1 MTLKGAVK
9 DLMDTQVVP
18 LNEQTVV
25 DYLKRTPVYPQRF
38 DGVSEFQAVQ
48 ISEGNVNLIFRVSA
62 LDDAHKS
69 VIVKQALP
77 FAWRYP
83 DFKMPVERSRIE
95 YDFLMKQVHYCPD
108 QTPAVYFYDEDRHIL
123 VIEDLNRHLVMREGL
138 MKQIE
143 YPHVDRHM
151 GVYMARMLFY
161 TSDLHLSSGE
171 KKALL
176 PRFIN
181 AVLCKVQEDLVFTQ
195 PYIEH
200 PNNRYTSALEPQVR
214 AVYADDDLRSEVLLL
229 KERYMTHAQA
239 LIHNDLHTGSIMLN
253 PEETKVVDPEFAF
266 FGPIGHDVGSYL
278 GNLALSYAAQEYHA
292 KDETKRAAY
301 RRWLADLIARTWT
314 IFEQE
319 FLALWEKDGNG
330 DWPSDAFR
338 VKYMRN
344 LLQDTLGFGAAE
356 MMRRLIGMAHVHDF
370 WTIEDPHVRA
380 TAESLGLNIAI
391 AWLKNRREVDNIQQ
405 AVDMLLAARPTV

>member
-1 MTLKGAVK
+1 MEN
-9 DLMDTQVVP
+9 QVVA
-18 LNEQTVV
+18 LTEQSVL
-25 DYLKRTPVYPQRF
+25 DYLKQTPVYGELF
-38 DGVSEFQAVQ
+38 DGVMDFNCHQ
-48 ISEGNVNLIFRVSA
+48 IAEGNVNLIFRVSA
-62 LDDAHKS
+62 VNDSRKS

-77 FAWRYP
+77 YAWRYP
-83 DFKMPVERSRIE
+83 DFKMPLERSRIE
-95 YDFLMKQVHYCPD
+95 YDFLMNQARYCPD
-108 QTPAVYFYDEDRHIL
+108 QTPKIYYYDEKRHIIM
-123 VIEDLNRHLVMREGL
+123 IEDLNRHLVMREGL
-138 MKQIE
+138 MQQIE

-151 GVYMARMLFY
+151 GLYMARTLFY
-161 TSDLHLSSGE
+161 TSDLYLSSGE
-171 KKALL
+171 KKAWV

-200 PNNRYTSALEPQVR
+200 PNNRYTNLLEPQVR
-214 AVYADDDLRSEVLLL
+214 VVYADDDLRSEVLLL

-253 PEETKVVDPEFAF
+253 LEETKVVDPEFAF

-292 KDETKRAAY
+292 REEAKRSAY
-301 RRWLADLIARTWT
+301 RRWLADLIIRTWN
-314 IFEQE
+314 IFEEE
-319 FLALWEKDGNG
+319 FLNLWENQGNG
-330 DWPSDAFR
+330 DWPSAAFR

-370 WTIEDPHVRA
+370 WTIQDPQIRA
-380 TAESLGLNIAI
+380 TAESIGLNIAVD
-391 AWLKNRREVDNIQQ
+391 WLKNRRKVESIEQ
-405 AVDMLLAARPTV
+405 AVEMMLAARPTIS

>member
-1 MTLKGAVK
+1 
-9 DLMDTQVVP
+9 MDTPVTA
-18 LNEQTVV
+18 LNEQTVI
-25 DYLKRTPVYPQRF
+25 DYLKTTPVFQQVF
-38 DGVSEFQAVQ
+38 DGISEFQSYQ
-48 ISEGNVNLIFRVSA
+48 ISEGNVNLIFRVSS
-62 LDDAHKS
+62 LHDAQKS

-95 YDFLMKQVHYCPD
+95 YDFLMNQGRYCPE
-108 QTPAVYFYDEDRHIL
+108 QTPTVYYYDENRHIII
-123 VIEDLNRHLVMREGL
+123 IEDLNRHLVMREGL

-151 GVYMARMLFY
+151 GLYMARTLFY
-161 TSDLHLSSGE
+161 TSDLYLSSGE
-171 KKALL
+171 KKAWL

-200 PNNRYTSALEPQVR
+200 PNNRYTQFLEPQVR

-253 PEETKVVDPEFAF
+253 QEETKVVDPEFAF
-266 FGPIGHDVGSYL
+266 FGPMGHDVGSYL

-292 KDETKRAAY
+292 KEESLRTAY
-301 RRWLADLIARTWT
+301 RKWLADLILRTWN
-314 IFEQE
+314 IFEEE

-338 VKYMRN
+338 IKYMRN
-344 LLQDTLGFGAAE
+344 LLQDSLGFGAAE

-370 WTIEDPHVRA
+370 WTIEDAHIRA
-380 TAESLGLNIAI
+380 RAESLGLNIAI
-391 AWLKNRREVDNIQQ
+391 AWLKNRRDVENIQQ
-405 AVDMLLAARPTV
+405 AVNMLFEARPTI

>member
-1 MTLKGAVK
+1 MEN
-9 DLMDTQVVP
+9 QVVA
-18 LNEQTVV
+18 LTEQTVL
-25 DYLKRTPVYPQRF
+25 DYIKNTPVYQEVF
-38 DGVSEFQAVQ
+38 TGVSNFNCYQ
-48 ISEGNVNLIFRVSA
+48 IAEGNVNLLFRVSA
-62 LDDAHKS
+62 VNDPTKS

-77 FAWRYP
+77 YAWRYP
-83 DFKMPVERSRIE
+83 DFKMPLERSRIE
-95 YDFLMKQVHYCPD
+95 YDFLMNQARYCPE
-108 QTPAVYFYDEDRHIL
+108 QTPKIYYYDESRHII

-138 MKQIE
+138 MQQIE

-151 GVYMARMLFY
+151 GLYMARTLFY
-161 TSDLHLSSGE
+161 TSDLYLSSGE
-171 KKALL
+171 KKAWV

-200 PNNRYTSALEPQVR
+200 PNNRYTDLLEAQVR
-214 AVYADDDLRSEVLLL
+214 SVYADDDLRSEVFLL

-253 PEETKVVDPEFAF
+253 LEETKVVDPEFSF

-301 RRWLADLIARTWT
+301 RQWLADLIIRTWK
-314 IFEQE
+314 IFEEE
-319 FLALWEKDGNG
+319 FLNLWENQGNA
-330 DWPSDAFR
+330 DWPSAAFR

-344 LLQDTLGFGAAE
+344 LLQDSLGFGAAE

-370 WTIEDPHVRA
+370 WTIEDKSIRA

-391 AWLKNRREVDNIQQ
+391 AWLKNRRGVERIEQ
-405 AVDMLLAARPTV
+405 AVEMMLEARPTVF

>member
-1 MTLKGAVK
+1 MEN
-9 DLMDTQVVP
+9 QVVA
-18 LNEQTVV
+18 LTEQSVL
-25 DYLKRTPVYPQRF
+25 DYLKQTPVYGELF
-38 DGVSEFQAVQ
+38 DGVTDFNCRQ
-48 ISEGNVNLIFRVSA
+48 IAEGNVNLIFRVSA
-62 LDDAHKS
+62 VNDSRKS

-77 FAWRYP
+77 YAWRYP
-83 DFKMPVERSRIE
+83 DFKMPLERSRIE
-95 YDFLMKQVHYCPD
+95 YDFLMNQARYCPD
-108 QTPAVYFYDEDRHIL
+108 QTPKIYYYDEKRHIIT
-123 VIEDLNRHLVMREGL
+123 IEDLNRHLVMREGL
-138 MKQIE
+138 MQQIE

-151 GVYMARMLFY
+151 GLYMARTLFY
-161 TSDLHLSSGE
+161 SSDLYLSSGE
-171 KKALL
+171 KKAWL

-200 PNNRYTSALEPQVR
+200 PNNRYTNLLEPQVR
-214 AVYADDDLRSEVLLL
+214 AVYADDDLRSEVFLL

-253 PEETKVVDPEFAF
+253 LEETKVVDPEFAF

-292 KDETKRAAY
+292 REEAKRLAY
-301 RRWLADLIARTWT
+301 RQWLADLIIRTWN
-314 IFEQE
+314 IFEEE
-319 FLALWEKDGNG
+319 FLNLWENQGNG
-330 DWPSDAFR
+330 DWPSVAFR

-370 WTIEDPHVRA
+370 WTIQDPQIRA
-380 TAESLGLNIAI
+380 TAESIGLNIAVD
-391 AWLKNRREVDNIQQ
+391 WLKNRRKVESIEQ
-405 AVDMLLAARPTV
+405 AVEMMLAARPTIS

>member
-1 MTLKGAVK
+1 M
-9 DLMDTQVVP
+9 MDTQVVA
-18 LNEQTVV
+18 LNEQSVV
-25 DYLKRTPVYPQRF
+25 DYLKSTPVYPQVF
-38 DGVSEFQAVQ
+38 EGISEFQSYQ

-62 LDDAHKS
+62 LRDARKS

-95 YDFLMKQVHYCPD
+95 YDFLMNQARFCPE
-108 QTPAVYFYDEDRHIL
+108 QTPTVYFYDENRHIII
-123 VIEDLNRHLVMREGL
+123 IEDLNRHLVMREGL

-143 YPHVDRHM
+143 YPQVDRHM
-151 GVYMARMLFY
+151 GLYMARTLFY
-161 TSDLHLSSGE
+161 TSDLYLSSGE
-171 KKALL
+171 KKAWL

-200 PNNRYTSALEPQVR
+200 PNNRYTSHLEPQVR

-253 PEETKVVDPEFAF
+253 MEETKVVDPEFAF
-266 FGPIGHDVGSYL
+266 FGPMGHDIGSYL
-278 GNLALSYAAQEYHA
+278 GNLALSYASQEYHA
-292 KDETKRAAY
+292 KDEGKRAAY
-301 RRWLADLIARTWT
+301 RQWLADLITRTWN
-314 IFEQE
+314 IFEEE
-319 FLALWEKDGNG
+319 FLTLWEKDGIG

-370 WTIEDPHVRA
+370 WTIEDPQIRA
-380 TAESLGLNIAI
+380 AAESLGLNIAI
-391 AWLKNRREVDNIQQ
+391 AWLKNRRGVENIQQ
-405 AVDMLLAARPTV
+405 AVEMLLEARPAV